1 MDGAASK
8 HDGLGDMVSADY
20 GITIERRTDFSV
32 GLELWTGQEHLDLTG
47 WAFTGDL
54 LTSAGAAIRAL
65 NVAQTDV
72 DCVVFSLNPTETEAL
87 TAQQGFWEVWGV
99 REDGYKFR
107 FIKGRLTII

>member
-1 MDGAASK
+1 
-8 HDGLGDMVSADY
+8 MVSADY

-32 GLELWTGQEHLDLTG
+32 GLQLWTGQEPLDLTG
-47 WAFTGDL
+47 WTFAGDL
-54 LTSAGAAIRAL
+54 LTSTGTTIRAL

-72 DCVVFSLNPTETEAL
+72 DCVVFSLDPMETEAL
-87 TAQQGFWEVWGV
+87 STQQGFWEVWGT